1 MAEKLDETNPKGQ
14 SAPRRRRMSLTTLT
28 RRVDAL
34 QEIVMQIYGPERLI
48 LRAGK
53 LQALKLL
60 RSQNV
65 KERVLALQKLILED
79 PALAHVPEDKE
90 IPPILDQLQ
99 NELADLLARRSLEDD
114 LEKRIAERMQE
125 RHEEYVRDIRN
136 QILKEDSGPETPE
149 TLKKLAKLAKL
160 DEGGLAQ
167 SALEIMRPETL
178 EQVVGQEPAKWGLL
192 AKLASPY
199 PQHVLLYGPPGVG
212 KTTVARLVL
221 GVARDLPQS
230 PFKEDAPFVETDG
243 TTLRWDPREVTNPLL
258 GSVHDPIYQGARRD
272 LAESGIPEPKT
283 GLVTESHGGVLFIDE
298 IGEMDP
304 ILQNKLLKV
313 LEDKRVNFDSPYYD
327 PQDANVPQYV
337 HKLFKEGAPADFVLI
352 GATTRSPEDISPAL
366 RSRCAE
372 IFFEPLTPIEVSQIA
387 EGAAS
392 RLGVTLDPAATT
404 LVTRYTLEGRKAVS
418 LVADAY
424 SVAYLDNGIP
434 PTVIGM
440 DVMQRVVSRS
450 RLSLVNF
457 PVSRTAT
464 VGRALGLA
472 VAGYQGLVLEIE
484 AAVFPAADRGHGK
497 WRFNQ
502 TAGNMAKDSV
512 FNAEVVLRRLTG
524 RDLSQYDVHVNVVGG
539 GNIDGP
545 SAGAAIFVA
554 VYSALTGTP
563 VRADR
568 AMTGELSLSGRLK
581 PVGGIPEKIFGAR
594 QLGIPWVLIP
604 EDNHADVPPVTD
616 GPQIRLI
623 SSVDGLLTEVLE

>member
-1 MAEKLDETNPKGQ
+1 
-14 SAPRRRRMSLTTLT
+14 MSLTTLT

-424 SVAYLDNGIP
+424 SVAYLDKGIP